1 MRQDRYQLFLYSL
14 TADAAEDDQVCPPSR
29 LEIAL
34 GLLDWSKGFKVSSF
48 SSKHRRS
55 VVRVVESKGLI
66 REFDSE
72 TIFYHLPK
80 EKAEL
85 LPMDVLVE

>member
-1 MRQDRYQLFLYSL
+1 MFLYSL
-14 TADAAEDDQVCPPSR
+14 TSDPPEDDKVSPPSR

-34 GLLDWSKGFKVSSF
+34 GLLDWSKGFKVSSY
-48 SSKHRRS
+48 SAKHRRS
-55 VVRVVESKGLI
+55 VVRVVESKGLVK
-66 REFDSE
+66 EFDSE

-80 EKAEL
+80 ERAEF